1 MREQPVLYMVI
12 PCYNE
17 QEVLLDS
24 AAKLKE
30 KMESLMAARQISR
43 RSKVCFVND
52 GSRDKTWE
60 MICDL
65 CIKDGLFSAVNL
77 AHNRGHQNAVTAG
90 LLTVKDYCDAAISM
104 DADLQDDINAID
116 AMVEKYR
123 AGCNIV
129 YGVRESRKSDSFFK
143 RVTAQG
149 FYRFMQAMGADV
161 IYNHADFRLM
171 DKTALEAFAEFREV
185 NLFLRGVIPMIGLNH
200 DCVYYERKERLA
212 GESKY
217 PWENARPCLAGHYL
231 PDEQSHRLYRQ
242 AGTPDFPDFRRCPGL
257 VPGGTLP
264 RHDDCRLD
272 QPDRLPVVP
281 RRPDPI
287 FGRNCRGVYR
297 QDLPGSQASSEVH
310 RPGFH

>member
-1 MREQPVLYMVI
+1 MVI

-60 MICDL
+60 MIRDL

-116 AMVEKYR
+116 AMVESTGQAATSSTASAR
-123 AGCNIV
+123 A
-129 YGVRESRKSDSFFK
+129 
-143 RVTAQG
+143 
-149 FYRFMQAMGADV
+149 
-161 IYNHADFRLM
+161 
-171 DKTALEAFAEFREV
+171 
-185 NLFLRGVIPMIGLNH
+185 
-200 DCVYYERKERLA
+200 
-212 GESKY
+212 
-217 PWENARPCLAGHYL
+217 ARA
-231 PDEQSHRLYRQ
+231 
-242 AGTPDFPDFRRCPGL
+242 TP
-257 VPGGTLP
+257 
-264 RHDDCRLD
+264 
-272 QPDRLPVVP
+272 
-281 RRPDPI
+281 
-287 FGRNCRGVYR
+287 
-297 QDLPGSQASSEVH
+297 SSSA
-310 RPGFH
+310 